1 MDEKTI
7 TLTSEERDYLHDL
20 VYYHIRE
27 IKDGETTYGSKDDNE
42 YMKNLYQNILDKL

>member
-20 VYYHIRE
+20 IYYHVRE
-27 IKDGETTYGSKDDNE
+27 IENGETTYGSEDDNK
-42 YMKNLYQNILDKL
+42 YMADMYKNILEKI